1 MSAPVESE
9 YAEDGQDLLKQ
20 SRSNWQDTCQEN
32 LSFEEELFLLPKRS
46 CCLTEEVK
54 RRQVLWIRGR
64 HSLVYRFDFAVRMAF
79 NSVSAEHNGLA
90 SPAPSLL
97 SKYVRKLKCLQQPFL
112 FLFILLFSLS
122 PLLLFLMHL
131 FLLLLLLLHWFP
143 VLVSA
148 GIELFSSECLV

>member
-20 SRSNWQDTCQEN
+20 SCSNWQDTCQEN

-97 SKYVRKLKCLQQPFL
+97 SKYVRKLSACSSHSYSCSSCCSVSHPYSFSSCTCSSYCCSYCTG
-112 FLFILLFSLS
+112 SLS
-122 PLLLFLMHL
+122 
-131 FLLLLLLLHWFP
+131 
-143 VLVSA
+143 
-148 GIELFSSECLV
+148 